1 VGADLGN
8 GLAPEAVAGADVVVH
23 AAAETAGGYAE
34 HQRNTIDATRNLLRA
49 MHAAGVSR
57 LVLVSSL
64 SVLEPPRTAWDRQ
77 DEGTP
82 HPRDARPLG
91 AYTWGKCGQEELVTR
106 EAPALGIAT
115 RIVRPGALIDWR
127 DPILPGLMGRRLLGR
142 WHLALG
148 RPGLPIP
155 VCGLDRCAEAI
166 AWCAAHFDEAPPVL
180 NLFDPALATRG
191 AVLARLR
198 ASGHDGRM
206 LWVPISVLA
215 AGLTVARTALSLAR
229 GRRPER
235 LAAWSVL
242 RPRRYDSRLSSAVLE
257 ASGGDAGLA
266 AEEVAL
272 RA

>member
-1 VGADLGN
+1 
-8 GLAPEAVAGADVVVH
+8 
-23 AAAETAGGYAE
+23 
-34 HQRNTIDATRNLLRA
+34 
-49 MHAAGVSR
+49 
-57 LVLVSSL
+57 
-64 SVLEPPRTAWDRQ
+64 
-77 DEGTP
+77 
-82 HPRDARPLG
+82 
-91 AYTWGKCGQEELVTR
+91 
-106 EAPALGIAT
+106 
-115 RIVRPGALIDWR
+115 
-127 DPILPGLMGRRLLGR
+127 MGRRLLGR
-142 WHLALG
+142 WHLGLG

-155 VCGLDRCAEAI
+155 VCGVDRCAEAI

-191 AVLARLR
+191 DVVARLR
-198 ASGHDGRM
+198 AVGHEGRM

-215 AGLTVARTALSLAR
+215 AGLTVARTAFSLAR

-257 ASGGDAGLA
+257 ASRGDACFA